1 MRLPLCASL
10 LLCLFATAPASQTT
24 SSPPSAA
31 PLRLISTAW
40 PPFTNEPGQPR
51 FALDLVEA
59 ALGRFGA
66 SAKTTIVEP
75 ARFTPALL
83 SNTYDGSGAA
93 WKDAERERVLIFS
106 QPYLENRLILV
117 GRKDEDVSAS
127 ALGDLKG
134 KRIAIVEGYAYGD
147 DLDKSGAIF
156 VKSRGEEDSLALVLQ
171 NKADYVLMDDLVV
184 QYIVNNYP
192 NEAKTKLS
200 IGTTP
205 LVRRPLYFAVRRAR
219 PDAASIISQFNAQL
233 RGMIAD
239 RTYHKLLHVPWIS
252 ADIDGDGRPEFVP
265 ESDRVG
271 TSPPQH
277 AYTLFLGDQ
286 PVLSTPTPTES
297 RSRFFFGGNIYTDW
311 ASVPNRFKVED
322 PRQRPDPS
330 RSTASIFTFR
340 W

>member
-1 MRLPLCASL
+1 MRLPLAAAL
-10 LLCLFATAPASQTT
+10 LLSLFAVPQTT
-24 SSPPSAA
+24 QRPATETA

-59 ALGRFGA
+59 ALGRIGLT
-66 SAKTTIVEP
+66 AKTTIVDP

-83 SNTYDGSGAA
+83 SNTYDGSAAA

-117 GRKDEDVSAS
+117 GRKDEDVSAG
-127 ALGDLKG
+127 ALSDLKG

-147 DLDKSGAIF
+147 DLEKSGAIL
-156 VKSRGEEDSLALVLQ
+156 VRSHGEEDSLTLVLQ
-171 NKADYVLMDDLVV
+171 SKADYVLMDDLVV

-192 NEAKTKLS
+192 NEAKARLN
-200 IGTTP
+200 IGTKP

-265 ESDRVG
+265 ESDRAG
-271 TSPPQH
+271 TTAPQH

-286 PVLSTPTPTES
+286 PALSTPKPTES
-297 RSRFFFGGNIYTDW
+297 KSRFYVGGNIYSDW
-311 ASVPNRFKVED
+311 ASVPNRYKVED
-322 PRQRPDPS
+322 PRYPDPS